1 MMKHLLS
8 MLLVLCV
15 TFGMALPASAD
26 PGALS
31 IEEIFDF
38 EDTLKEMAL
47 QSELLNDPRDEES
60 LSEDGYAFVY
70 SFGTLYADQPEMTKE
85 TQLTAAMI
93 TDFGAVAPRG
103 IQLNAHYPDLLSA
116 FRNDNPSLDG
126 NRGGALLYLDGNDA
140 SGYAYGRVLRDGQRL
155 RSVEY
160 VAMVPAGDGFCR
172 PSLTFT
178 IEMDLVSSI
187 RLEGITEIYDSS
199 VISSQLEEMRS
210 LGAESGYT
218 QFPVSWNGLD
228 LTPFGED
235 DLTFSGI
242 SFLSLQPESFGPLAE
257 DVLVSNDEDGW
268 LRVVNTEDY
277 SATFTCAEDGSDAR
291 IAYLEL
297 NSDDVEGPRGV
308 QLGDS
313 VSMDLN
319 RFRSGENEISAD
331 GLTEILYGTE
341 GVVPWGKAFYLDGDG
356 MTLRY
361 VTAAEG
367 REVEL
372 YLHYVGSELAE
383 IRLSA
388 K

>member
-1 MMKHLLS
+1 MSPKK
-8 MLLVLCV
+8 
-15 TFGMALPASAD
+15 
-26 PGALS
+26 
-31 IEEIFDF
+31 I
-38 EDTLKEMAL
+38 
-47 QSELLNDPRDEES
+47 
-60 LSEDGYAFVY
+60 
-70 SFGTLYADQPEMTKE
+70 
-85 TQLTAAMI
+85 
-93 TDFGAVAPRG
+93 
-103 IQLNAHYPDLLSA
+103 
-116 FRNDNPSLDG
+116 
-126 NRGGALLYLDGNDA
+126 
-140 SGYAYGRVLRDGQRL
+140 
-155 RSVEY
+155 RSSW
-160 VAMVPAGDGFCR
+160 G
-172 PSLTFT
+172 
-178 IEMDLVSSI
+178 SS
-187 RLEGITEIYDSS
+187 
-199 VISSQLEEMRS
+199 
-210 LGAESGYT
+210 
-218 QFPVSWNGLD
+218 
-228 LTPFGED
+228 
-235 DLTFSGI
+235 
-242 SFLSLQPESFGPLAE
+242 
-257 DVLVSNDEDGW
+257 
-268 LRVVNTEDY
+268 
-277 SATFTCAEDGSDAR
+277 AR